1 MPESIQIQKE
11 KFIDPRAA
19 FQSARPETHEEWQ
32 ARMGSEVLAVVR
44 SGLYLDFRFLDM
56 ALSALTPVPDE
67 RCRVLATD
75 GQFLYYQ
82 PSALLRLYQDNPKYV
97 NRLYLHTVFHCVFRH
112 LWLKGRRDASL
123 WNLACDIAA
132 ENVIDGL
139 NRKSVT
145 RPLTYV
151 RRRAYE
157 AIAAE
162 QRVVA
167 AAPAYRW
174 LLTQT
179 PGVLRQLS
187 REFTA
192 DDHRLWPKDAPDQ
205 PPEAPAPIAQKT
217 WQKIGE
223 RMQAELEARANEAGQ
238 DADSLKTQIKTAN
251 RSRRSYRDF
260 LRRFCV
266 LREEV
271 RLDLDEFDLNF
282 YTYGLSVYGNLP
294 LIEPLETRE
303 SKKVEELA
311 LVIDTSY
318 STSGQLVRAFL
329 AETYTLLKER
339 ENFFHRMNLHLIQ
352 ADNAVRQDTL
362 IQSEDDL
369 LRAMNHF
376 ELRGGGGTDFR
387 PAFRYVEALC
397 AEKKFANLRGLLYFT
412 DGLGEYPARRP
423 SFDTAFLFLG
433 DRFDD
438 TNVPPWAMKVVLDE
452 DEFTAPPARTASEL
466 ADALNEDE
474 DLYRDLNNS

>member
-1 MPESIQIQKE
+1 MPQAIRLNKE
-11 KFIDPRAA
+11 KFVDPRAA

-32 ARMGSEVLAVVR
+32 ARMGGEVLAVTR
-44 SGLYLDFRFLDM
+44 SALYLDFRFLDL
-56 ALSALTPVPDE
+56 ALSALETVPDE

-75 GQFLYYQ
+75 GRTLYYQ
-82 PSALLRLYQDNPKYV
+82 PAALLRLYQQNPKYL

-112 LWLKGRRDASL
+112 LWLKGRREERL
-123 WNLACDIAA
+123 WHLACDIAV
-132 ENVIDGL
+132 ENVIDSLG
-139 NRKSVT
+139 RKSVA

-157 AIAAE
+157 AIAAGG
-162 QRVVA
+162 QPVA

-179 PGVLRQLS
+179 PGVLRQLA
-187 REFTA
+187 REFCA
-192 DDHRLWPKDAPDQ
+192 DDHRLWPKAAPDGQ
-205 PPEAPAPIAQKT
+205 PPAAAPQAQKT

-223 RMQAELEARANEAGQ
+223 RMQAELEAHANEAGQ
-238 DADSLKTQIKTAN
+238 DAETLKTQVKAAN

-271 RLDLDEFDLNF
+271 RLDPDEFDLNF
-282 YTYGLSVYGNLP
+282 YTYGLALYGNLP
-294 LIEPLETRE
+294 LVEPLETRE

-318 STSGQLVRAFL
+318 STSGELVRAFL

-362 IQSEDDL
+362 ITSEDEL
-369 LRAMNHF
+369 IRAMNHF

-387 PAFRYVEALC
+387 PAFEYVTQLC
-397 AEKKFANLRGLLYFT
+397 DEKRFANLRGLLYFT
-412 DGLGEYPARRP
+412 DGLGEYPRRRP
-423 SFDTAFLFLG
+423 AFDTAFLFLG
-433 DRFDD
+433 GRFDD
-438 TNVPPWAMKVVLDE
+438 ANVPPWAMKVVLDE
-452 DEFTAPPARTASEL
+452 DEFAGAPACSPGAL
-466 ADALNEDE
+466 AAAFDEED
-474 DLYRDLNNS
+474 DLYRELNNS